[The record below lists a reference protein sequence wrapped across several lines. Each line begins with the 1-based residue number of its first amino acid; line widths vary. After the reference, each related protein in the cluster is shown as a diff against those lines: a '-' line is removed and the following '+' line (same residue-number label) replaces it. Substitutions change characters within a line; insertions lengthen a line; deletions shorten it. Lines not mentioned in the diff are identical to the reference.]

1 MNSGTTMTESSD
13 QLEREIG
20 KIRDRMTEDIEE
32 LRLRVTPGMF
42 VEQIADYA
50 REGPAA
56 EFVSNLRREVRQNP
70 LPLLLTAA
78 GIGWLIV
85 ASSLSRSRGIA
96 AFPPRADPRPIAPP
110 ATCESYEFDDAADAT
125 IAAE

>member
-1 MNSGTTMTESSD
+1 MAQSSE

-20 KIRDRMTEDIEE
+20 KVRNRLTADIEE
-32 LRLRVTPGMF
+32 LRSRITPGQM
-42 VEQIADYA
+42 VDQIADYT

-56 EFVSNLRREVRQNP
+56 EFVTNLGREIRENP

-85 ASSLSRSRGIA
+85 ASSLSRSRRLA
-96 AFPPRADPRPIAPP
+96 LPSPAMQRQLAP
-110 ATCESYEFDDAADAT
+110 AMTRESYELDEAADAT
-125 IAAE
+125 VAAE